1 MKNHTQYPK
10 NLPENDSYSTN
21 PNIKKPLLSTLRF
34 YYNMFR
40 VVKFSNDQTK
50 KKIYDRYNWVASSLE
65 VLDAVEKCGIK
76 VHVKG
81 MKNIGSFEGPC
92 VIVGNH
98 MSTLETLLLPSFIQP
113 TKPVIY
119 VIKKELTE
127 FPLFGPVA
135 SARHPIVV
143 GRTNPREDLKIVM
156 EEGSE
161 NLKIGRSIIIFPQKT
176 RSAIFDRS
184 SFNTLGIKLAKRNNV
199 PVIPLALVTD
209 AWSNG
214 KLIKEI
220 GRIDTDKSVNFE
232 FGEPIWISGN
242 GNEEHEKV
250 LNFIESKFIEWGRS
264 ELINK
269 N

>member
-10 NLPENDSYSTN
+10 NLPELDQYSTD
-21 PNIKKPLLSTLRF
+21 PNIKKPFLFSLRF
-34 YYNMFR
+34 YYNLIR
-40 VVKFSNDQTK
+40 VVKFSNNQTK
-50 KKIYDRYNWVASSLE
+50 QRIYNRYNWVASSLE
-65 VLDAVEKCGIK
+65 VLNAVEKCGIK
-76 VHVKG
+76 VNVKG

-143 GRTNPREDLKIVM
+143 GRTNPREDLKNVM

-176 RSAIFDRS
+176 RSAVFDRS

-209 AWSNG
+209 AWANG
-214 KLIKEI
+214 KFIKEI
-220 GRIDTDKSVNFE
+220 GKIDADKSVNFE
-232 FGEPIWISGN
+232 FGEPIWIKGN
-242 GNEEHEKV
+242 GNNEHEQV
-250 LNFIESKFIEWGRS
+250 LDFINKKFTEWGRTD
-264 ELINK
+264 LIK
-269 N
+269 